1 VGEIE
6 LSTLDGAGSPLVVS
20 MIGEFDVSS
29 VAPLKDCLAVWV
41 LEGTGSAVIDLSRTE
56 FIDSTVIR
64 TLVTAHVAGLQ
75 LTVRGASR
83 EVRHALD
90 VAGVE
95 QDLAIE
101 SAATEP

>member
-1 VGEIE
+1 
-6 LSTLDGAGSPLVVS
+6 
-20 MIGEFDVSS
+20 
-29 VAPLKDCLAVWV
+29 
-41 LEGTGSAVIDLSRTE
+41 
-56 FIDSTVIR
+56 
-64 TLVTAHVAGLQ
+64 LQ